1 MLKIAKLK
9 KTILRI
15 FDSLISPSRS
25 FIEMSNSSKTGAIL
39 TNFLNKPAEQRKF
52 KFACF
57 RRVAT
62 NWGQAWNP
70 FIEEQDLPDI
80 ELVIP
85 CHPKDF
91 KLLNAAIEMAQKFS
105 NNPIT
110 SVTLITPEK
119 FANQLQSQFANV
131 KVLTD
136 EAVLGVDF
144 INKLGKY
151 LPVDRYG
158 WSIQQILKVKYSY
171 TSKHPGVLII
181 DSDTLLCSPVTW
193 LTNSG
198 IQRLSFSNEFHAPYA
213 LNTEKH
219 WGPPGRSTGM
229 SFVTHFQL
237 FQPEILKSMFP
248 NFETDLIHWMS
259 VTNWNEA
266 SAFSEYHSYG
276 TWLLNNAPERVRLA
290 SWGNRVNFKKPK
302 DITKSISAIRDSK
315 LSKKAGSVSFHSYL
329 D

>member
-1 MLKIAKLK
+1 MSNMANFK
-9 KTILRI
+9 KSILRTV
-15 FDSLISPSRS
+15 DTLISPLRS
-25 FIEMSNSSKTGAIL
+25 TIEMSNSSRTGEIL
-39 TNFLNKPAEQRKF
+39 TKFFNKPAEQRKF
-52 KFACF
+52 KFAYL
-57 RRVAT
+57 RRVVT
-62 NWGQAWNP
+62 NWGQAWDP
-70 FIEEQDLPDI
+70 FIEEKELPDI

-91 KLLNAAIEMAQKFS
+91 RLLDAAIEMAKKFS
-105 NNPIT
+105 RNPIT

-119 FANQLQSQFANV
+119 FANQLQSLFANET
-131 KVLTD
+131 VLTD
-136 EAVLGVDF
+136 EAVLGIDL
-144 INKLGKY
+144 INELRKY

-158 WSIQQILKVKYSY
+158 WSIQQILKIKFSY
-171 TSKHPGVLII
+171 KSKHPGVLII

-248 NFETDLIHWMS
+248 TIETDLINWMS

-290 SWGNRVNFKKPK
+290 SWGNRVNFKKPN
-302 DITKSISAIRDSK
+302 DITKSISEIRDSK

>member
-1 MLKIAKLK
+1 MSKIAKLK
-9 KTILRI
+9 KTLLR
-15 FDSLISPSRS
+15 FLDLLISPFRS
-25 FIEMSNSSKTGAIL
+25 IIEMSNSRGIGAIL
-39 TNFLNKPAEQRKF
+39 TKFLIQPVEQRKF
-52 KFACF
+52 KFSLF

-62 NWGQAWNP
+62 NWGQAWDP
-70 FIEEQDLPDI
+70 FIEEKDLPDI

-91 KLLNAAIEMAQKFS
+91 RLLRASIEMAQRFS
-105 NNPIT
+105 KNPIT
-110 SVTLITPEK
+110 SITLITPAK
-119 FANQLQSQFANV
+119 FAIQLQSQFANV

-136 EAVLGVDF
+136 EAVLGSNF
-144 INKLGKY
+144 IDELRKY
-151 LPVDRYG
+151 LPSDRYG

-171 TSKHPGVLII
+171 TSNYPGVLII

-193 LTNSG
+193 LTKSG

-213 LNTEKH
+213 INTEKH
-219 WGPPGRSTGM
+219 WGLSGRSTGM

-237 FQPEILKSMFP
+237 FQPDVLNSMFP
-248 NFETDLIHWMS
+248 NFQTDLINWMS

-276 TWLLNNAPERVRLA
+276 TWILNNAPERVRLA
-290 SWGNRVNFKKPK
+290 SWGNRVNFKKLNDIPK
-302 DITKSISAIRDSK
+302 VVAAIRDSK

-329 D
+329 G